1 VQDALE
7 LNLPRFA
14 DASVTRQPQRIF
26 VVALLTCVAGS
37 AVFASWLPLQVSIVT
52 VFLFAGPHNWFELRY
67 FLQRL
72 PVRFGQSRNFFVT
85 AFVGLGL
92 LTVAYV
98 SLPLVFSTG
107 SWSEQGWLSVL
118 ATWNT
123 VMLLWVATLVW
134 LRGRQKHRNWALA
147 FPIGLAVSAINLLA
161 PEMFS
166 LGMVYL
172 HPLVALW
179 FLDRHLAR
187 NRPDWLKSYRRSLLL
202 IPIAVVVIIWR
213 LSLAPSLPDSNGLFW
228 RITQHSG
235 ADLLPAVSSHMLVAV
250 HLFLEM
256 LHYGVWL
263 VALPLIGRS
272 VARKNSRRS
281 VEDSRRIWQL
291 ASIPVARHP
300 RGFPKLIAG
309 LLLLGVGAV
318 ALLWVG
324 FSIDYATTRDIYFT
338 VAMAH
343 VLAEVPFLLKMT

>member
-1 VQDALE
+1 MQDALE

-37 AVFASWLPLQVSIVT
+37 ALFSSWLPLQVSIVT

-98 SLPLVFSTG
+98 SLPLVFSIG

-118 ATWNT
+118 ATWNS

-134 LRGRQKHRNWALA
+134 LRGRQKHRNWSLA
-147 FPIGLAVSAINLLA
+147 FPIGLAVSAINWLA

-187 NRPDWLKSYRRSLLL
+187 NRPDWLKSYRR
-202 IPIAVVVIIWR
+202 
-213 LSLAPSLPDSNGLFW
+213 
-228 RITQHSG
+228 
-235 ADLLPAVSSHMLVAV
+235 
-250 HLFLEM
+250 
-256 LHYGVWL
+256 
-263 VALPLIGRS
+263 
-272 VARKNSRRS
+272 
-281 VEDSRRIWQL
+281 
-291 ASIPVARHP
+291 
-300 RGFPKLIAG
+300 
-309 LLLLGVGAV
+309 
-318 ALLWVG
+318 
-324 FSIDYATTRDIYFT
+324 
-338 VAMAH
+338 
-343 VLAEVPFLLKMT
+343 